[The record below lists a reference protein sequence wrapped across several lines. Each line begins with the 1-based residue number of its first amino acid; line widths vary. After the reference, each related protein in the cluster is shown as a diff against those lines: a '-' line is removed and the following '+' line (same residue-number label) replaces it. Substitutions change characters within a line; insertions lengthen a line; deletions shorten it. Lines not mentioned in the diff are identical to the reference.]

1 MINYNIDEIY
11 NANSITF
18 DEALKKYPKYASVIK
33 KLNSLTDYG
42 RYDVSEIKF
51 DEVQEKLVPYWV
63 VSDDYSAEYYIF
75 LDNSKKHI
83 ATIEDIAKIKPLNA
97 NSLNSNSKWKVY
109 NVKDELSKKHTTS
122 AKKDNMI
129 ILDISREVFNLYHD
143 VKQQDMVPFDVLV
156 KAFEQWTKKAIK
168 DKNTNALANA
178 LSKIYDE
185 YDIKTSNSKGSWKK
199 TMKQ

>member
-83 ATIEDIAKIKPLNA
+83 ATIEDIANIKPLNA

-178 LSKIYDE
+178 LRKIYDE
-185 YDIKTSNSKGSWKK
+185 YDIKTSNFKGSWKK

>member
-33 KLNSLTDYG
+33 KLNSLTNYG
-42 RYDVSEIKF
+42 RYDVSEINF

-83 ATIEDIAKIKPLNA
+83 ATIEDIANIKPLNA

-178 LSKIYDE
+178 LRKIYDE
-185 YDIKTSNSKGSWKK
+185 YDIKTSNFKGSWKK
-199 TMKQ
+199 TMK

>member
-178 LSKIYDE
+178 LRKIYDE
-185 YDIKTSNSKGSWKK
+185 YDIKTSKFKGSWKK

>member
-178 LSKIYDE
+178 LRKIYDE
-185 YDIKTSNSKGSWKK
+185 YDIKTSNFKGSWKK
-199 TMKQ
+199 TMKR

>member
-1 MINYNIDEIY
+1 MINYNIEEIY

-18 DEALKKYPKYASVIK
+18 NEALKKYPKYASVIK
-33 KLNSLTDYG
+33 KLNSLTNYG
-42 RYDVSEIKF
+42 RYDVSEINF

-178 LSKIYDE
+178 LRKIYDE
-185 YDIKTSNSKGSWKK
+185 YDIKTSNFKGSWKK